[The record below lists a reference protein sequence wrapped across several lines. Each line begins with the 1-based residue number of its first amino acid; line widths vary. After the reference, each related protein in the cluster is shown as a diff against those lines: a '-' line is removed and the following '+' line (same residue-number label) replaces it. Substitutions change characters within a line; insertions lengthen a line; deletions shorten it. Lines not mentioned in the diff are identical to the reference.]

1 MSPIGVWPVVALAL
15 LAWSPAVAAAQA
27 PFVER
32 VDVSRV
38 LIDARVLDDHGK
50 AVPALGPEDFIVNI
64 DGKRVRVESVE
75 WIEGGERD
83 AEDVVADPDDE
94 GSQTNEGSQTSE
106 GSQTRAATRQSDG
119 RLIVVLVQKDLEP
132 KRVTGLMVMLKLIE
146 PLLQQIRPADRVA
159 LLSFDSRLRV
169 WTDFTNDVEHVR
181 SFLQKD
187 LLMRFP
193 PPVIASEG
201 PSLLAR
207 LDIDARA
214 RTADFEKSLQMIG
227 EALEPLPGA
236 KSVVLLGYGF
246 GRFDPSTWGATMTP
260 AYDDARMALQ
270 QARASVFSLNITQA
284 NFNSLQAGLQS
295 VSAATGGFY
304 ASTYEF
310 PVLAMQR
317 VVQALQGYYV
327 LFVEKPRRAGA
338 EAKPGEHRIEVRLA
352 ARNGSVFARSRYVD

>member
-83 AEDVVADPDDE
+83 AEDVVADPDD
-94 GSQTNEGSQTSE
+94 E

-246 GRFDPSTWGATMTP
+246 GRFDPSTWGATMSP

>member
-1 MSPIGVWPVVALAL
+1 MSPIGVRPVVALAL

-94 GSQTNEGSQTSE
+94 GSRTSE

-207 LDIDARA
+207 LDIDSRA
-214 RTADFEKSLQMIG
+214 PTLK
-227 EALEPLPGA
+227 
-236 KSVVLLGYGF
+236 
-246 GRFDPSTWGATMTP
+246 
-260 AYDDARMALQ
+260 
-270 QARASVFSLNITQA
+270 RAC
-284 NFNSLQAGLQS
+284 
-295 VSAATGGFY
+295 
-304 ASTYEF
+304 
-310 PVLAMQR
+310 R
-317 VVQALQGYYV
+317 
-327 LFVEKPRRAGA
+327 
-338 EAKPGEHRIEVRLA
+338 
-352 ARNGSVFARSRYVD
+352 

>member
-1 MSPIGVWPVVALAL
+1 MSPIGVQPVVALAL
-15 LAWSPAVAAAQA
+15 LAWSLVVAAAQA
-27 PFVER
+27 PFIER

-50 AVPALGPEDFIVNI
+50 AVPALGPEDFIVDI
-64 DGKRVRVESVE
+64 DGNRVPVESVE

-83 AEDVVADPDDE
+83 AEDVVADADE
-94 GSQTNEGSQTSE
+94 DTA
-106 GSQTRAATRQSDG
+106 RAVTRQSDG

-146 PLLQQIRPADRVA
+146 PLMQQIRPADRVA

-181 SFLQKD
+181 SLLQKD

-207 LDIDARA
+207 FDIDSRA

-270 QARASVFSLNITQA
+270 QARASVFSLNVTQA
-284 NFNSLQAGLQS
+284 NFNSLQAGLQN

-338 EAKPGEHRIEVRLA
+338 AAKPGEHRIDVRLA

>member
-83 AEDVVADPDDE
+83 AEDVVADPDD
-94 GSQTNEGSQTSE
+94 EGSQTSE

-207 LDIDARA
+207 LDIDSRA
-214 RTADFEKSLQMIG
+214 PTADFEKSLQMIG

>member
-1 MSPIGVWPVVALAL
+1 
-15 LAWSPAVAAAQA
+15 
-27 PFVER
+27 
-32 VDVSRV
+32 
-38 LIDARVLDDHGK
+38 
-50 AVPALGPEDFIVNI
+50 
-64 DGKRVRVESVE
+64 
-75 WIEGGERD
+75 
-83 AEDVVADPDDE
+83 
-94 GSQTNEGSQTSE
+94 
-106 GSQTRAATRQSDG
+106 
-119 RLIVVLVQKDLEP
+119 
-132 KRVTGLMVMLKLIE
+132 MLKLIE

>member
-1 MSPIGVWPVVALAL
+1 MRKMSSPIRTSEA
-15 LAWSPAVAAAQA
+15 
-27 PFVER
+27 
-32 VDVSRV
+32 SR
-38 LIDARVLDDHGK
+38 
-50 AVPALGPEDFIVNI
+50 
-64 DGKRVRVESVE
+64 
-75 WIEGGERD
+75 
-83 AEDVVADPDDE
+83 
-94 GSQTNEGSQTSE
+94 TSE

-207 LDIDARA
+207 LDIDSRA
-214 RTADFEKSLQMIG
+214 PTADFEKSLQMIG
-227 EALEPLPGA
+227 KALEPLPGA

-284 NFNSLQAGLQS
+284 NFNSLQSGLQS

>member
-1 MSPIGVWPVVALAL
+1 MRTIGVRAVVAFAL
-15 LAWSPAVAAAQA
+15 LAWSPALAAAQA

-38 LIDARVLDDHGK
+38 LIDARVLDDQGK
-50 AVPALGPEDFIVNI
+50 AVPDLGPEDFVVNI
-64 DGKRVRVESVE
+64 DGDRVRVESVE

-83 AEDVVADPDDE
+83 AADIVADSD
-94 GSQTNEGSQTSE
+94 NEGGQA
-106 GSQTRAATRQSDG
+106 RAASRQSDG

-132 KRVTGLMVMLKLIE
+132 KRVAGLMVMLKLIE
-146 PLLQQIRPADRVA
+146 PLLQQIRPGDRVA

-169 WTDFTNDVEHVR
+169 WTDFANDVEHVR

-207 LDIDARA
+207 LDLDSRA

-227 EALEPLPGA
+227 EALQPLPGA

-246 GRFDPSTWGATMTP
+246 GRFDPSTWGATMMP
-260 AYDDARMALQ
+260 AYDNARMALQ
-270 QARASVFSLNITQA
+270 QARASVFSLNVTQA
-284 NFNSLQAGLQS
+284 NFNSLQAGLQD

-317 VVQALQGYYV
+317 VVHALQGYYV
-327 LFVEKPRRAGA
+327 LFVDKPRRAGA
-338 EAKPGEHRIEVRLA
+338 AAKPGEHRIDVRLA

>member
-1 MSPIGVWPVVALAL
+1 MSPIGVRPVVALAL

-64 DGKRVRVESVE
+64 DGKRVHVESVE

-94 GSQTNEGSQTSE
+94 GSRTSE

-207 LDIDARA
+207 LDIDSRA
-214 RTADFEKSLQMIG
+214 PTADFEKSLQMIG

>member
-1 MSPIGVWPVVALAL
+1 MSTFGGRSVVAFAL
-15 LAWSPAVAAAQA
+15 LAWSPASVAAQA

-50 AVPALGPEDFIVNI
+50 AVPDLEPEDFIVNI
-64 DGKRVRVESVE
+64 DGDRVRVESVE

-83 AEDVVADPDDE
+83 AEDVVADADKD
-94 GSQTNEGSQTSE
+94 TRA
-106 GSQTRAATRQSDG
+106 RAATRQFDG

-193 PPVIASEG
+193 PPVIASES

-207 LDIDARA
+207 LDIDSRA

-236 KSVVLLGYGF
+236 NSVVLLGYGF
-246 GRFDPSTWGATMTP
+246 GRFEPRTWGATMRP

-270 QARASVFSLNITQA
+270 QARASVFSLNVTQA
-284 NFNSLQAGLQS
+284 NFNSLQVGLQN

-327 LFVEKPRRAGA
+327 LFVDKPRAA
-338 EAKPGEHRIEVRLA
+338 TPGQHRIDVRLA